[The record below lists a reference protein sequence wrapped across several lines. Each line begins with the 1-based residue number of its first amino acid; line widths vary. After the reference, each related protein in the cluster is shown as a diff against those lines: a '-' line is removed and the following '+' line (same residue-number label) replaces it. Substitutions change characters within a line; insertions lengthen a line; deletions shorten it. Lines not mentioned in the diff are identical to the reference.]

1 MLNVLGRV
9 SGKMVCIRVQLNEV
23 EVVVL
28 GSIDLQ
34 LVQE

>member
-9 SGKMVCIRVQLNEV
+9 SGKTVCRCARLDEV

-28 GSIDLQ
+28 GNIDLR
-34 LVQE
+34 LVQV